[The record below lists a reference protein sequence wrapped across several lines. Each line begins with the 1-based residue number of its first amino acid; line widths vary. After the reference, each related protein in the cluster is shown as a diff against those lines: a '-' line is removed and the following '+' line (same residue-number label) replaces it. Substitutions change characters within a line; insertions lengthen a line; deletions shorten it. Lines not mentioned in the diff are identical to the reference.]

1 MTGMIAMSGVLT
13 TLGLLFK
20 HGKRE
25 DLVHCGMVLQFL
37 FLISG

>member
-1 MTGMIAMSGVLT
+1 MKGMIAISGVLT

-25 DLVHCGMVLQFL
+25 DLVQCGTNVFI
-37 FLISG
+37 FK